1 MNNTII
7 KTDNDFKVIPFEK
20 CIVCDKVTNVPI
32 NLNVSLRHNYVE
44 GAGQLCKT
52 CHDNIDNRFYIKL

>member
-7 KTDNDFKVIPFEK
+7 KTDNDFEVVPFEK
-20 CIVCDKVTNVPI
+20 CIVCEKETDVPK
-32 NLNVSLRHNYVE
+32 NLSVDYRQFYIE

-52 CHDNIDNRFYIKL
+52 CHDNIDNRIYIKL